1 MLPAGGSCLLGS
13 LNLSR
18 FVEINS
24 MENPKFNFE
33 DFGKAIDISVRYL
46 NDVMMEGLPL
56 HPLVEQRETVNDW
69 RQIGLGIFGLA
80 DTLIHMHL
88 TYGSSAAIEFCDK
101 LGDFLAKR
109 AIIASTKVAKT
120 QGVFPK
126 YNEEK
131 ILNSYFILR
140 HKDKEVVDAIKENGL
155 ANSQILTI
163 APTGSL
169 STMLGVSG
177 GIEPIFAS
185 NYTRKTESLE
195 GKDTYFKVYTPIY
208 QHYMDYYGIKDE
220 NELPSWFITAPKI
233 DYTDR
238 VKMQAIWQDHIDAS
252 ISSTVN
258 LPNEATPQE
267 IFDLYLMAWSNGLK
281 GITVF
286 RDGCARA
293 GILTNNDGKD
303 KQKLDKKSHQLQR
316 GDIIAV
322 DDNVIGLKRKI
333 NTGCGALHVNAFFD
347 KNTGLLLETFFSKGS
362 GGGCERSLDGLSRMI
377 SLACRGGI
385 YIEDIIDQLNSVAV
399 CPAYFSAIQKGK
411 ASPGTNCPGAIG
423 RALLD
428 MYNEMQDW
436 IWDKDNG
443 TITISNASDEV
454 PTVQVIT
461 NKCPDCGEPL
471 IHEGG
476 CVQCPNCGWSR
487 CN

>member
-13 LNLSR
+13 LNLSK
-18 FVEINS
+18 FV
-24 MENPKFNFE
+24 KFNHLE
-33 DFGKAIDISVRYL
+33 DSEPSFNFDEFGKAIDIAVRYL
-46 NDVMMEGLPL
+46 NDIMMEGMPL
-56 HPLVEQRETVNDW
+56 HPLAEQRETVNNW

-80 DTLIHMHL
+80 DLLIHMHY
-88 TYGSSAAIEFCDK
+88 TYGSHKAVEFCDK

-131 ILNSYFILR
+131 ILNSQFIR
-140 HKDKEVVDAIKENGL
+140 NHWCDEVVNAIKENGL

-185 NYTRKTESLE
+185 SYTRKTESLE

-208 QHYMDYYGIKDE
+208 KCYLYYYNLTNE
-220 NELPSWFITAPKI
+220 NDLPEWFITAPNI
-233 DYTDR
+233 DYKDR
-238 VKMQAIWQDHIDAS
+238 IIMQSIWQKHIDAS

-258 LPNEATPQE
+258 LPNEATPEDIYQ
-267 IFDLYLMAWSNGLK
+267 LYLTAWAKNLK

-286 RDGCARA
+286 RDGCSRA
-293 GILTNNDGKD
+293 GILTNNDEKEKRDNGRY
-303 KQKLDKKSHQLQR
+303 QLQR

-443 TITISNASDEV
+443 TITINNINEE
-454 PTVQVIT
+454 PINKQVIT